1 MRRKITTR
9 HPGHNPLMTVY
20 PARCPAR
27 NLNGRMCS
35 NPAGQGTRHPGIG
48 TCIWHRGGQ
57 QHVEEAWAMAHEIAA
72 ERDITPHEALLG
84 LVRTASA
91 RAAWTDTVIASRM
104 REHVDNGGDPLKP
117 PDGITPW
124 LRQSREER
132 KLAATTAKQAVDAG
146 VMVALE
152 RRLDLEG
159 ELVATVLGGVL
170 DSLNLDHEQRM
181 AALGTA
187 QQLLLEAGGEAAAA

>member
-1 MRRKITTR
+1 M
-9 HPGHNPLMTVY
+9 PAY

-27 NLNGRMCS
+27 NLNGRMCDK
-35 NPAGQGTRHPGIG
+35 PAGQGTSHPGYG
-48 TCIWHRGGQ
+48 TCIWHRGGHR
-57 QHVEEAWAMAHEIAA
+57 HVEEAWVMAQEIAA

-91 RAAWTDTVIASRM
+91 RAAWTDTIIGQRM
-104 REHVDNGGDPLKP
+104 REHVADGGDPLKP
-117 PDGITPW
+117 PDDVTPW

-170 DSLNLDHEQRM
+170 DSLDLPHEQRM

-187 QQLLLEAGGEAAAA
+187 QQLLLEAGGNAAAA

>member
-1 MRRKITTR
+1 
-9 HPGHNPLMTVY
+9 
-20 PARCPAR
+20 
-27 NLNGRMCS
+27 
-35 NPAGQGTRHPGIG
+35 
-48 TCIWHRGGQ
+48 
-57 QHVEEAWAMAHEIAA
+57 MAQELAA

-84 LVRTASA
+84 LVRTAAA
-91 RAAWTDTVIASRM
+91 RAAWTDNIIFQQLRH
-104 REHVDNGGDPLKP
+104 HVDAGGDPLKP
-117 PDGITPW
+117 PPDLAPW
-124 LRQSREER
+124 LKQSREER

-187 QQLLLEAGGEAAAA
+187 QQLLLEAGGQAAA

>member
-1 MRRKITTR
+1 
-9 HPGHNPLMTVY
+9 
-20 PARCPAR
+20 
-27 NLNGRMCS
+27 
-35 NPAGQGTRHPGIG
+35 
-48 TCIWHRGGQ
+48 
-57 QHVEEAWAMAHEIAA
+57 MAQEIAA

-91 RAAWTDTVIASRM
+91 RAAWTDTIIGQRM
-104 REHVDNGGDPLKP
+104 REHVADGGDPLKP
-117 PDGITPW
+117 PDDVTPW

-159 ELVATVLGGVL
+159 ELVAAALSAAL
-170 DSLNLDHEQRM
+170 DAAPDLPHETRM
-181 AALGTA
+181 AMLGAA
-187 QQLLLEAGGEAAAA
+187 QQHLLGAGGDAAA